1 MEQSHSSYPYM
12 KCLGGKG
19 QIYLTECLKPLA
31 DSVGDAEFS
40 FCDIEGVLSGG
51 CLSARKMVTQM
62 IESGFIVKSPS
73 KEKKSKINRYTLHP
87 AVFRI
92 IKQRVNS
99 IPPCS
104 PSVVCKV

>member
-1 MEQSHSSYPYM
+1 MGQSHPYT

-31 DSVGDAEFS
+31 DSVGKDEFS
-40 FCDIEGVLSGG
+40 FCDVEGTLSGG

-62 IESGFIVKSPS
+62 IESGFIVKIPS
-73 KEKKSKINRYTLHP
+73 KEKNSKINRYTLHP

-92 IKQRVNS
+92 IEQRINS
-99 IPPCS
+99 SLPYS
-104 PSVVCKV
+104 PSVGCKV